1 MKDDVEIRLQD
12 VNSTL
17 DGWIEKESRRSIWAE
32 ETASHLGYVARDTA
46 SARKAAVLYSC
57 ITRNDKRQIVLEI

>member
-17 DGWIEKESRRSIWAE
+17 DGWMEHAREEESRRSIWAE

-46 SARKAAVLYSC
+46 SARKAAVL
-57 ITRNDKRQIVLEI
+57 IEGV